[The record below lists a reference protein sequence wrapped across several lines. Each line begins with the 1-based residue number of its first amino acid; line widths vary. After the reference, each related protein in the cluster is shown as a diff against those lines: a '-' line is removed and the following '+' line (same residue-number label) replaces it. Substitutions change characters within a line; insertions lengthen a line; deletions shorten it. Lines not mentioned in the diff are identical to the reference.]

1 MTGPT
6 TTPACVVCGGPT
18 AAYLDLGS
26 QPLANALLAD
36 ASESYDA
43 FPLGLAACEDCSH
56 GQLTHFVA
64 PELLFKNYLYASGT
78 GGALNPF
85 FTWFSKALSNALPK
99 GSRVLEIACNDGSLL
114 DRLRDDGFQVCG
126 VDPAANLTAVATSK
140 GHDVRTGFFPETR
153 PEGMF
158 DAIVA
163 MNVCAH
169 TPEPRALMQGVKDM
183 LAPDGAAIIQTSQA
197 FMLMNG
203 EFDTIYH
210 EHYSFFTP
218 ASMRRLAQ
226 SCGLTLEATQIFSV
240 HGRSLVSILR
250 HAEKPLH
257 RFALDGGPPFA
268 VAWPDP
274 EPAIMARHID
284 GPTSTQAYQAFATQ
298 ARSVMA
304 KARNRIAAHQGASHP
319 VALVGVAAK
328 ALTFITAAGIKP
340 DVFVDEAVLKVGRFV
355 PGASHAIA
363 PMAAAADLPAETLFM
378 IGAWNFA
385 EPLAAKIRAQR
396 PNMLSR
402 FLVCLPELKEFD

>member
-1 MTGPT
+1 MTVPT
-6 TTPACVVCGGPT
+6 TTPDCVVCGGPT
-18 AAYLDLGS
+18 AACLDLGS
-26 QPLANALLAD
+26 QPLAKALLAET
-36 ASESYDA
+36 SEPYDA
-43 FPLGLAACEDCSH
+43 FPLGLAFCQACSH

-126 VDPAANLTAVATSK
+126 VDPAANLTAVAIAK

-153 PEGMF
+153 PEGKF

-169 TPEPRALMQGVKDM
+169 TPGPRALMQGVKDM

-197 FMLMNG
+197 FMLLNG

-218 ASMRRLAQ
+218 ASMRRLAE

-250 HAEKPLH
+250 HAEKPLS
-257 RFALDGGPPFA
+257 RFTLDGGPPFA
-268 VAWPDP
+268 VAWPNP

-284 GPTSTQAYQAFATQ
+284 GATSAGAYQAFATQ

-304 KARNRIAAHQGASHP
+304 KAQNRIAAHQTAGHS

-328 ALTFITAAGIKP
+328 ALTFITAAGSKP
-340 DVFVDEAVLKVGRFV
+340 DIFIDEAALKVGRFV
-355 PGASHAIA
+355 PGASRAIA

-396 PNMLSR
+396 PNMPSR

>member
-1 MTGPT
+1 MTDTLP
-6 TTPACVVCGGPT
+6 PDCVVCGGPT
-18 AAYLDLGS
+18 AVCLDLGN
-26 QPLANALLAD
+26 QPLANALLAN
-36 ASESYDA
+36 AAEQYDA
-43 FPLGLAACEDCSH
+43 FPLGLASCEACSH
-56 GQLTHFVA
+56 GQLTHFVP
-64 PELLFKNYLYASGT
+64 PENLFKNYLYASGT

-85 FTWFSKALSNALPK
+85 FTWFSAALSKALPK

-126 VDPAANLTAVATSK
+126 VDPAANLTSVAIAK
-140 GHDVRTGFFPETR
+140 GHDVRTGFFPATR
-153 PEGMF
+153 PEGKF

-169 TPEPRALMQGVKDM
+169 TPDPRALMQGVKDL
-183 LAPDGAAIIQTSQA
+183 LAPEGVAIIQTSQA

-218 ASMRRLAQ
+218 ASMRRLAE

-250 HAEKPLH
+250 HAGTQKAPFQLN
-257 RFALDGGPPFA
+257 GGAPFD
-268 VAWPDP
+268 VAWPNP
-274 EPAIMARHID
+274 EPPVMAQTID
-284 GPTSTQAYQAFATQ
+284 GATSSDAYQKFATQ

-304 KARNRIAAHQGASHP
+304 KAHDRIAAHQRAGHP

-340 DVFVDEAVLKVGRFV
+340 DVFIDEAALKVGRFV
-355 PGASHAIA
+355 PGASRAIE

-385 EPLAAKIRAQR
+385 EPLAAKIRARR
-396 PNMLSR
+396 PDAPSR